1 MLIVFKLLV
10 LTGIWYIFPT
20 AVGFVVEKQ
29 SGAQNIDFLQCYL
42 KGIII
47 LFGLFYLIARIV
59 IMQKLSLSVL
69 TEIWC
74 KVMIL
79 VIILALAFIFWKRKE
94 IRLSDII
101 REVKKLIPG
110 ILVVIILTVFSV
122 GAVTVSQKDNTVES
136 VLTMYTFDT
145 LYQINPMTGKAPMLP
160 VEKEL
165 LAQMAGSPLDAYYAV
180 CLKICNLNPAK
191 FIRMILP
198 FFMFPIYYAVYVLW
212 ARFLFPG
219 EKAGKRYL
227 FLAMIWVLYAIPLAA
242 DKAFYF
248 SVFQNEWNGEPLF
261 FLALLPWSIL
271 QIFGKEKELRSLK
284 NYASVLV
291 LICYVASALAGQL
304 MYEKGF
310 FMITFAWVAVIV
322 MTGIM
327 RWKNGSSI

>member
-94 IRLSDII
+94 IHLSDII

-110 ILVVIILTVFSV
+110 ILVVIILTV
-122 GAVTVSQKDNTVES
+122 
-136 VLTMYTFDT
+136 
-145 LYQINPMTGKAPMLP
+145 
-160 VEKEL
+160 
-165 LAQMAGSPLDAYYAV
+165 
-180 CLKICNLNPAK
+180 
-191 FIRMILP
+191 
-198 FFMFPIYYAVYVLW
+198 
-212 ARFLFPG
+212 
-219 EKAGKRYL
+219 YL
-227 FLAMIWVLYAIPLAA
+227 VWE
-242 DKAFYF
+242 
-248 SVFQNEWNGEPLF
+248 Q
-261 FLALLPWSIL
+261 
-271 QIFGKEKELRSLK
+271 
-284 NYASVLV
+284 
-291 LICYVASALAGQL
+291 
-304 MYEKGF
+304 
-310 FMITFAWVAVIV
+310 
-322 MTGIM
+322 
-327 RWKNGSSI
+327 